1 MYLRLCSLPKRS
13 CGAGDRVGCDRTHL
27 TDPWDTWMPCSDVL
41 NALIGQRRSVSLSGG
56 WNLGRPSVAFWC
68 TNNLDFKQSRV
79 TIPARECGRLNTL
92 HPTETD
98 TPRGSYNVKE
108 SKRRYLEM
116 MAVIDWGQVYRW
128 VVTRCVHATHVHW
141 VTGKLIWV
149 WLLCSPEHLALA
161 HTHRN
166 TKEHEA
172 KICSPRLRMQM
183 KTCSYGIQHN
193 TPPST
198 LQICVTCIACATC
211 WMRAGTR
218 GLLGSPFKQIKNSQ
232 GCCRGSPEHFTTDA
246 HDGKRAFFLHCAP
259 LFFITSEVH
268 KHNTTSPREQREP
281 WNKVID
287 FQESST
293 LWLVCVCVYTAA
305 AAFHV

>member
-1 MYLRLCSLPKRS
+1 MWKAKYSPPYRDRHTQRVLQRQRKQTPLFGNDGCNWL
-13 CGAGDRVGCDRTHL
+13 GAGISMSSHSLCACNTR
-27 TDPWDTWMPCSDVL
+27 
-41 NALIGQRRSVSLSGG
+41 SLSH
-56 WNLGRPSVAFWC
+56 WWVNLGVIALFPW
-68 TNNLDFKQSRV
+68 
-79 TIPARECGRLNTL
+79 
-92 HPTETD
+92 
-98 TPRGSYNVKE
+98 TPR
-108 SKRRYLEM
+108 
-116 MAVIDWGQVYRW
+116 
-128 VVTRCVHATHVHW
+128 
-141 VTGKLIWV
+141 
-149 WLLCSPEHLALA
+149 LA

>member
-1 MYLRLCSLPKRS
+1 MVCLCLHP
-13 CGAGDRVGCDRTHL
+13 L
-27 TDPWDTWMPCSDVL
+27 L
-41 NALIGQRRSVSLSGG
+41 
-56 WNLGRPSVAFWC
+56 AFWC

-128 VVTRCVHATHVHW
+128 VVTRCVHTTQVHW
-141 VTGKLIWV
+141 VTGELIWV

-172 KICSPRLRMQM
+172 KICSPRLRMQ
-183 KTCSYGIQHN
+183 
-193 TPPST
+193 
-198 LQICVTCIACATC
+198 
-211 WMRAGTR
+211 RAGTR

-232 GCCRGSPEHFTTDA
+232 GCRRGSPEHFTTDA

-268 KHNTTSPREQREP
+268 KHNTTSPREQTEP